1 MGLNSAMRGARRGSG
16 RGLGPLV
23 LEYHAV
29 SEVWQS
35 GLAVTPTQLG
45 RQLEWL
51 IGRGY
56 RGATFSEAIASDF
69 RGRVVAVTFDDA
81 YLSVYENAF
90 PILASLGLP
99 ATVFVVTEFAD
110 DGRPLEWRRG
120 KDWRGSPFEY
130 ELRGMTWDLL
140 AELAAAG
147 WEIGSHT
154 RTHPRLT
161 QLSDEA
167 LDDEL
172 RGSREACE
180 RALGRS
186 CTSLAY
192 PFGDFDARVAQRA
205 AAAGYTAAA
214 IEDLARPHPLMWPRV
229 GVYRPDS
236 MYRFRLKVSPTRR
249 RIQTLASSWGGVA

>member
-1 MGLNSAMRGARRGSG
+1 
-16 RGLGPLV
+16 

-29 SEVWQS
+29 SDAWQG
-35 GLAVTPTQLG
+35 GLAVAPAQLR

-51 IGRGY
+51 VRRGY
-56 RGATFSEAIASDF
+56 RGATFSEAVASEDH
-69 RGRVVAVTFDDA
+69 GPVVAVTFDDA
-81 YLSVYENAF
+81 YRSVYENAF

-99 ATVFVVTEFAD
+99 ATVFVVTDYAH
-110 DGRPLEWRRG
+110 DGRPLTWRRA
-120 KDWRGSPFEY
+120 KDWQGGPFEQ

-140 AELAAAG
+140 GELAEAG

-161 QLSDEA
+161 QLSDED

-172 RGSREACE
+172 RGSREDCE
-180 RALGRS
+180 RALGRPCS
-186 CTSLAY
+186 SLAY
-192 PFGDFDARVAQRA
+192 PFGDFDARVAQAA

-249 RIQTLASSWGGVA
+249 RIQTFASSRGGVA